1 MDIALKKVR
10 PSHLLLVLALALVAA
25 SSQAVA
31 FMPILHNFGKKV
43 YGGALQNWD
52 VTQGKN
58 GEIYVGN
65 SAGVLRFDGYT
76 WKLTPLPGGGVV
88 RAVMA
93 DGDRL

>member
-1 MDIALKKVR
+1 MNMTLTKVR
-10 PSHLLLVLALALVAA
+10 PSHFLLVLALALVAA
-25 SSQAVA
+25 SSHAVS

-65 SAGVLRFDGYT
+65 AAGVLRFDGYT
-76 WKLTPLPGGGVV
+76 WKLTLCP
-88 RAVMA
+88 AVA
-93 DGDRL
+93 WCAR

>member
-25 SSQAVA
+25 SSQAAA

-58 GEIYVGN
+58 GENMWATPLACSASMATPGN
-65 SAGVLRFDGYT
+65 S
-76 WKLTPLPGGGVV
+76 PLCL
-88 RAVMA
+88 AVA
-93 DGDRL
+93 WCAR